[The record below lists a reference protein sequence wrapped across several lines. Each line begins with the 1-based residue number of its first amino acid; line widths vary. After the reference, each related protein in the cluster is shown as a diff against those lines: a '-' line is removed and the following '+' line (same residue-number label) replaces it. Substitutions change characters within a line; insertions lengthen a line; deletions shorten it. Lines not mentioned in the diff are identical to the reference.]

1 MLHSFKS
8 YKVGCFSVYIYVFF
22 GFNLQ
27 VCLEICLKISGY
39 MSLSVLMLTSKQ
51 RQNLKALAHS
61 LDPVVHI
68 GKNGLTEQSL
78 DTIDKALTDH
88 QLIKVKFLDFKDEKN
103 NFASLIEERTGAVLI
118 DVIGNVIIL
127 FRENSDSEKPLIY

>member
-1 MLHSFKS
+1 
-8 YKVGCFSVYIYVFF
+8 
-22 GFNLQ
+22 
-27 VCLEICLKISGY
+27 
-39 MSLSVLMLTSKQ
+39 MLTSKQ